1 MNKIIGLC
9 GFARS
14 GKNSFADFIVELGNE
29 CNPPLSF
36 KNASFA
42 YALRKE
48 LEEFVER
55 KLGISTFTEDPREKE
70 IIRPLLVCWGTGIVR
85 NKIDKDYWVKKI
97 KNTVKM
103 NRKTGITSIITDVRF
118 TNEVKWIKEEGGV
131 SIFLEREG
139 TGPTNPDE
147 VNFTD
152 PLRSNCDLVFKWKNL
167 TNFKTEGKALV
178 REFLRDHNIC
188 HLTLPTNN

>member
-1 MNKIIGLC
+1 MSKIIGLC

-29 CNPPLSF
+29 SSPPLSF
-36 KNASFA
+36 KNVSFA

-48 LEEFVER
+48 LEGFVEQ

-70 IIRPLLVCWGTGIVR
+70 IIRPLLVCWGTAIVR

-139 TGPTNPDE
+139 VGPTNPDE
-147 VNFTD
+147 VNFTE

-167 TNFKTEGKALV
+167 TNFKL
-178 REFLRDHNIC
+178 LI
-188 HLTLPTNN
+188 

>member
-1 MNKIIGLC
+1 MKLL
-9 GFARS
+9 
-14 GKNSFADFIVELGNE
+14 GKK
-29 CNPPLSF
+29 PL
-36 KNASFA
+36 
-42 YALRKE
+42 E
-48 LEEFVER
+48 
-55 KLGISTFTEDPREKE
+55 
-70 IIRPLLVCWGTGIVR
+70 
-85 NKIDKDYWVKKI
+85 
-97 KNTVKM
+97 NTVKM